1 MADDASPET
10 FALRT
15 IHPSWSGVWIVALE
29 QPLRDGLA
37 KLQALLDGATTAII
51 AVCTQFDYDGVY
63 EKIETIV
70 PIPAGK
76 NAAATAEAMLRTY
89 LDEYSARHPDLR
101 LDSEPVLPMNILP
114 ATHSIIPGT
123 FPPQYGGFKL
133 ANEAL
138 YESIYVRLH
147 IIEQPAD
154 AKSLFDVILAYEGI
168 EESLI
173 DCVARLGEFAR

>member
-10 FALRT
+10 FALCT
-15 IHPSWSGVWIVALE
+15 IYPSWSGVWIVALE

-76 NAAATAEAMLRTY
+76 SAAATAEAMLRTY
-89 LDEYSARHPDLR
+89 RARASHEHPAGNPFGHPWHFPATIWRVQACQRSALR
-101 LDSEPVLPMNILP
+101 INLP
-114 ATHSIIPGT
+114 A
-123 FPPQYGGFKL
+123 
-133 ANEAL
+133 
-138 YESIYVRLH
+138 
-147 IIEQPAD
+147 PAHHRT
-154 AKSLFDVILAYEGI
+154 ARRCEKSLRCDTGV
-168 EESLI
+168 
-173 DCVARLGEFAR
+173 

>member
-1 MADDASPET
+1 MADNSSPET
-10 FALRT
+10 FALCT
-15 IHPSWSGVWIVALE
+15 IYPSWSGVWIVALE

-63 EKIETIV
+63 EKIETVV

-76 NAAATAEAMLRTY
+76 SAAATAEAMLSTY
-89 LDEYSARHPDLR
+89 LDEYSARHPNLQ
-101 LDSEPVLPMNILP
+101 LDSKPVLPMNVLP
-114 ATHSIIPGT
+114 ATHAVIPGA
-123 FPPQYGGFKL
+123 FPPQYSGFKL

-138 YESIYVRLH
+138 YESIYLRLH
-147 IIEQPAD
+147 IIEQPAN
-154 AKSLFDVILAYEGI
+154 AKSLFDLILAYEGI

-173 DCVARLGEFAR
+173 DYIAGLGGKP